1 MAALALYWLIYARR
15 CRSAPTDNGGRT
27 DGIHLQTRAPDAL
40 RDATH
45 LRELRDRRGLPTFE
59 ITRMMGTSVAMLD
72 KTLATCSAMPP
83 CAAEGS
89 WTPSTRAKMRRLGLS
104 GATE

>member
-1 MAALALYWLIYARR
+1 MAFTYRLGHRTPYAMRHTFA
-15 CRSAPTDNGGRT
+15 SFA
-27 DGIHLQTRAPDAL
+27 IAA
-40 RDATH
+40 
-45 LRELRDRRGLPTFE
+45 GLPTFE